1 VKKELFLFGQFFLFG
16 MGLVL
21 CYDCL
26 RVIRRI
32 FAHGILWVTVEDLL
46 FAAAGGGLFFLRL
59 CQWNDGIW
67 RGYILLGALLG
78 ALFYYV
84 CFGRKFMKIWEKIII
99 SAKKRLKKIGKAATM
114 GIKKLRR
121 ERRHEDDEK
130 KAP

>member
-1 VKKELFLFGQFFLFG
+1 VKKELFLFGQFFWFG
-16 MGLVL
+16 MGLL
-21 CYDCL
+21 FCYDCL
-26 RVIRRI
+26 RVLRRI
-32 FAHGILWVTVEDLL
+32 FAHGILWITVEDLL

-67 RGYILLGALLG
+67 RGYILLGALFG

-121 ERRHEDDEK
+121 ERRHEDIEK